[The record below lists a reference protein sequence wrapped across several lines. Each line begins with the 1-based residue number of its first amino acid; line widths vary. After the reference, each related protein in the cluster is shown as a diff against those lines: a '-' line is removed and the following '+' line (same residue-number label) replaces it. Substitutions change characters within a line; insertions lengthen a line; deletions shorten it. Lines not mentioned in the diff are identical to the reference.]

1 MGKRRMAGDRPQVPY
16 RGRSLMVFPKPG
28 LWAAW
33 GPLSFSWC
41 VSEALMA
48 T

>member
-1 MGKRRMAGDRPQVPY
+1 MGERRMTSDRPQVPY
-16 RGRSLMVFPKPG
+16 RGRSLMVFPKLGPR
-28 LWAAW
+28 AAW